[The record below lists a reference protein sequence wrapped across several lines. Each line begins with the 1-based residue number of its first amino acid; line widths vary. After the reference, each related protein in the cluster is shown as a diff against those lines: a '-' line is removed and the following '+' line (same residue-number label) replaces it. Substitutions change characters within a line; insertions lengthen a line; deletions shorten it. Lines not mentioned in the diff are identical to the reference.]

1 MIVSDVMTR
10 KVLSVKPDETVE
22 QAATLMLQHGI
33 SGLFVVDDKGTLAGV
48 VTEGDLLRRDEIGTQ
63 RHRPWWLRV
72 LVSPGRQAL
81 DFTRA
86 HGRRVSDVMTPEVIT
101 AASTTTLEDVV
112 ETMETHRIKRVAVV
126 EDGHMVGVVA
136 RSDLLRALL
145 SQVRAD
151 KPAETQTDDRTIRS
165 AILATFEATSWA
177 PMTTLNVTVK
187 DGVVDVW
194 GTITNPDERRA
205 ICVIA
210 ENAAGVKQVHDHL
223 VYVEPYSGTVIESPD
238 DHSFSERP
246 NG

>member
-10 KVLSVKPDETVE
+10 KVLSVKPEETVE
-22 QAATLMLQHGI
+22 QAANLMLRHGI
-33 SGLFVVDDKGTLAGV
+33 SGLFVVDDKDTLVGV

-81 DFTRA
+81 DFTHA
-86 HGRRVSDVMTPEVIT
+86 HGRRVSDVMTAEVISVGHET
-101 AASTTTLEDVV
+101 PLEEVV
-112 ETMETHRIKRVAVV
+112 ETMEKQRIKRVAVV
-126 EDGHMVGVVA
+126 EDGHMIGVVA

-145 SQVRAD
+145 SKVRAE
-151 KPAETQTDDRTIRS
+151 KPPATQTGDSSIRT
-165 AILATFEATSWA
+165 AILAAFEATSWA

-187 DGVVDVW
+187 DGIVDVW

-210 ENAAGVKQVHDHL
+210 ENAAGCKEVHDHL
-223 VYVEPYSGTVIESPD
+223 VYVEPYSGTVIEAPD
-238 DHSFSERP
+238 DHP
-246 NG
+246 